1 MQRGVLRIGVDAD
14 RTVVRKRLRQE
25 AGFGLLEL
33 LMAMTILNI
42 GILAVVGAF
51 NSGAVALRRAGGD
64 LDGNRPRRQAD
75 GAL

>member
-1 MQRGVLRIGVDAD
+1 MERGVLRIGVDAD
-14 RTVVRKRLRQE
+14 RSVVHNRLRQE

-51 NSGAVALRRAGGD
+51 NSGAVMAG
-64 LDGNRPRRQAD
+64 LNSSAARSMRSTS
-75 GAL
+75 